1 MMGNQ
6 LESNMAHELEA
17 RYMAHE
23 MEAEVQRTTWGLEE
37 FTASQ
42 VTIVWRTGY

>member
-1 MMGNQ
+1 MGNQ
-6 LESNMAHELEA
+6 LESHMAHEMEE

-23 MEAEVQRTTWGLEE
+23 METEVKRITWGHEE

-42 VTIVWRTGY
+42 VTIVRRTGY